1 MRFVVDA
8 QLPPSLAAVL
18 QRQGH
23 DAVAVRDIGLREAP
37 DSAIWAHCARTGR
50 VIVSKDD
57 DFARRARD
65 TTTGPPVVWLRVGN
79 ASTRALEAWFV
90 PLLPAIV
97 EQLEAGERLIEVR

>member
-18 QRQGH
+18 QREGH
-23 DAVAVRDIGLREAP
+23 DAVAVRDIGLRDAS
-37 DSAIWAHCARTGR
+37 DSDIWAHCVQSGQ

-57 DFARRARD
+57 DFARRVRD
-65 TTTGPPVVWLRVGN
+65 TTTGPSVVWLRVGN
-79 ASTRALEAWFV
+79 SSTRALEAWFV

-97 EQLEAGERLIEVR
+97 EQLHAGERLVEVR